1 MSGQKRS
8 AKQYVSKSPNP
19 PPFTHFRKQANPF
32 MLKKKNKPFLI
43 RLQSFIFLS
52 LTGLFLFS
60 LPAEAQQARKKH
72 KGRANL
78 KTVYRKPARKVATH
92 RPIVPVSNPTVVR
105 SQAAFTFTNRWH
117 DFGDIV
123 QGQKITHT
131 FAFRN
136 TGKDPLI
143 ISNVQP
149 TCGCTVTEWTR
160 QPIMPGQPGG
170 VTVTFD
176 SGEALNGQSKTIT
189 VISNSSGGS
198 ERLYLRGNVLPKR

>member
-1 MSGQKRS
+1 M
-8 AKQYVSKSPNP
+8 PE
-19 PPFTHFRKQANPF
+19 
-32 MLKKKNKPFLI
+32 KKNKPFPI

-52 LTGLFLFS
+52 LTGLLLLS
-60 LPAEAQQARKKH
+60 LPADAQQAKKKY
-72 KGRANL
+72 KGKAKP
-78 KTVYRKPARKVATH
+78 KTAYRSKKPAGKVAPH
-92 RPIVPVSNPTVVR
+92 RPTVMVPVSNVTVVR

-131 FAFRN
+131 FTFRN

-149 TCGCTVTEWTR
+149 TCGCTITEWTR

-176 SGEALNGQSKTIT
+176 SKEAMNGQSKTIT

>member
-1 MSGQKRS
+1 M
-8 AKQYVSKSPNP
+8 PE
-19 PPFTHFRKQANPF
+19 
-32 MLKKKNKPFLI
+32 KKNKPFPI

-52 LTGLFLFS
+52 LTGLLLLS
-60 LPAEAQQARKKH
+60 LSAEAQQARKKH
-72 KGRANL
+72 KGKAKP
-78 KTVYRKPARKVATH
+78 KTAHRKPAGKVAPH
-92 RPIVPVSNPTVVR
+92 RPAVMVPVSNLTVVR

-131 FAFRN
+131 FTFRN
-136 TGKDPLI
+136 TGKDPLV